1 MSRDLTK
8 GRPEKVIPGFIVP
21 MLISVFFQQL
31 YNMADSMIAGKYA
44 GEAALAAVGASYPIT
59 MLFMAVALGTNIG
72 CSVVI
77 AGLFGA
83 KEHARMKTAVY
94 TSFVA
99 VGVLSLILCT
109 LGIVFSADIM
119 RLIETPADIFEDS
132 KLYLNIYIGGFIF
145 VYLYNVATGAF
156 NSMGDS
162 RTPLYFLIGSSLG
175 NIALDIV
182 FVKYFHW
189 GVEGVAWATFIAQ
202 GIACVLAIIALFI
215 KLNKIKTT
223 EKAKLFS
230 GELLLKIGR
239 IALPSIAQQ
248 SFISVGN
255 VFVQRLINSFGSPVI
270 AGYSASIKLNTFV
283 ITCLTTVGNGVS
295 QFSSQ
300 NKGAGNIDRIKD
312 GFKAG
317 MKMAMVIAVSFSIVL
332 FFGRELFVKL
342 FLDDEAT
349 EQALFSGMQF
359 LMVVTPFY
367 VVICSKL
374 VADGV
379 LRGCGS
385 MVQFMIATFTDL
397 ILRVVLAY
405 VFAGPM
411 GGFFAGLGDGFDASL
426 GIWVSWPVGWA
437 IGALL
442 SVMFYKQ
449 GKWKKAK
456 IV

>member
-1 MSRDLTK
+1 MSRDLTR
-8 GRPEKVIPGFIVP
+8 GNPNKVIPSFIVP

-44 GEAALAAVGASYPIT
+44 GESALAAVGASYPIT

-83 KEHARMKTAVY
+83 KEHARMKTAIY
-94 TSFVA
+94 TSFLA
-99 VGVLSLILCT
+99 AGVLSVILSTFGIGFSTGIMKLIK
-109 LGIVFSADIM
+109 
-119 RLIETPADIFEDS
+119 TPVDIFEDS
-132 KLYLNIYIGGFIF
+132 RLYLNIYIGGFIF

-162 RTPLYFLIGSSLG
+162 RTPLFFLIGSSLG
-175 NIALDIV
+175 NIVLDIV
-182 FVKYFHW
+182 FVKYFEW
-189 GVEGVAWATFIAQ
+189 GVAGVAWATFIAQ
-202 GIACVLAIIALFI
+202 GIACILAMIALFI
-215 KLNKIKTT
+215 KLKRIETKK
-223 EKAKLFS
+223 KAELFS
-230 GELLLKIGR
+230 KDLLLKITR

-255 VFVQRLINSFGSPVI
+255 VFVQRLINSFGSSVI

-300 NKGAGNIDRIKD
+300 NKGAGKTDRIKD
-312 GFKAG
+312 GFKSG
-317 MKMAMVIAVSFSIVL
+317 MKMALIIAVAFSMVL
-332 FFGRELFVKL
+332 FFGREFFVNL
-342 FLDDEAT
+342 FLDNDAT
-349 EQALFSGMQF
+349 EKALFSGMQF

-367 VVICSKL
+367 VVICMKL

-379 LRGCGS
+379 LRGCGA
-385 MVQFMIATFTDL
+385 MAQFMIATFTDL

-405 VFAGPM
+405 IFAGPM
-411 GGFFAGLGDGFDASL
+411 GGFFAGLGEDFDASM
-426 GIWVSWPVGWA
+426 GIWMSWPVGWS

-442 SVMFYKQ
+442 SVIFYKQ

>member
-182 FVKYFHW
+182 FVKYFKW
-189 GVEGVAWATFIAQ
+189 GVAGVAWATFIAQ

-317 MKMAMVIAVSFSIVL
+317 MKMAMVIAVGFSIVL
-332 FFGRELFVKL
+332 FFGREFLVKL

-367 VVICSKL
+367 AVICSKL

-411 GGFFAGLGDGFDASL
+411 GGFFAGLGEGFDASF

-437 IGALL
+437 IGAAL
-442 SVMFYKQ
+442 SVLFYKQ

>member
-119 RLIETPADIFEDS
+119 RLIETPTDIFEDS

-189 GVEGVAWATFIAQ
+189 GVAGVAWATFIAQ
-202 GIACVLAIIALFI
+202 GIACALAIIALFI

-223 EKAKLFS
+223 EKAKIFS

-367 VVICSKL
+367 AVICSKL

-411 GGFFAGLGDGFDASL
+411 GGFFAGLGEGFDASL

-437 IGALL
+437 IGAAL
-442 SVMFYKQ
+442 SVLFYKQ